1 MSDNMETQVSGA
13 MDGGG
18 EKKNN
23 TPLII
28 GIVVAVVLCCCCAA
42 GVGIWQYWP
51 DIAAALG
58 I

>member
-1 MSDNMETQVSGA
+1 METQVSGA